1 MSVIG
6 TLGSKIIF
14 RVSDKDAL
22 ILQTMTRQV
31 AGRWTTHNTIGTK
44 PRSEFLGPD
53 NQSISISVY
62 LSSTLGI
69 RPRNVLE
76 AIERM
81 VETGAAEFLIIGNR
95 PVGANR
101 FKISVASEAWNKMY
115 NRGELA
121 KATVSLTL
129 EEYT

>member
-1 MSVIG
+1 MSVIA

-22 ILQTMTRQV
+22 LLQTMTRQV
-31 AGRWTTHNTIGTK
+31 AGRWTTHTTFGAK
-44 PRSEFLGPD
+44 PKPEFLGPD
-53 NQSISISVY
+53 NQSVSISVY

-69 RPRNVLE
+69 RPRSVLE
-76 AIERM
+76 AIETM
-81 VETGAAEFLIIGNR
+81 TETGAAEFFIVGNR

-101 FKISVASEAWNKMY
+101 FKIASASEAWNKIY
-115 NRGELA
+115 SRGELA